1 MRSNLSGVSSP
12 RSLWRLIRLTLREIR
27 AALCSCCCYPQSQPI
42 LKFASSTVPGRANW
56 SGSVSRVAI
65 RRLAKPTHTASVR
78 SGGAR
83 RQAGSAHIL
92 LHRIAR
98 CGHQPG
104 PCRFPRHPRRESA
117 DWCCG
122 DTRRTEFDAGQSC
135 VFAFGCYG
143 SVYGAQQTPVGRRST
158 RPPARPPRWR
168 GRSTLYL
175 SNVLLGRWVDAAAYR
190 RRNKALTAPVD
201 VSGCERPPEKNLS
214 TTGTGTGGAG
224 GAGGQGGSV
233 VGSGG
238 GGGGGGPEPAS

>member
-65 RRLAKPTHTASVR
+65 RRLAKPTYTAFVR

-92 LHRIAR
+92 HHRIAR

-122 DTRRTEFDAGQSC
+122 DYAAHRVRRRTELGFRVRS
-135 VFAFGCYG
+135 YG
-143 SVYGAQQTPVGRRST
+143 SVYGARTDPVGRRST

-168 GRSTLYL
+168 GRSTL
-175 SNVLLGRWVDAAAYR
+175 SVGNVLLGRSVDAAA
-190 RRNKALTAPVD
+190 
-201 VSGCERPPEKNLS
+201 VSEAQQGPH
-214 TTGTGTGGAG
+214 GAG
-224 GAGGQGGSV
+224 GRLGLRKAT
-233 VGSGG
+233 
-238 GGGGGGPEPAS
+238 